1 MNTATLRRKAIFVQ
15 SIFFATAAVLILT
28 SIALVLF
35 IGSQGLRLFTT
46 YSPADFFFG
55 TSWNQSTHT
64 YGVIPLLYG
73 SLMTTFLTLLVS
85 VPLAILVAIFMVE
98 VAPAPM
104 RRVMRST
111 VELFAALP
119 SVIFGLLALTIIV
132 PWVRETFNAPLGK
145 GILPATIVL
154 IFMVQP
160 TIVTI
165 TEDAVRTSASSLREA
180 CHAVG
185 ATRWQMLS
193 GVIIPAS
200 RQGILT
206 AVILGLGRAVGET
219 MAVQMVI
226 GNITVRIPKTLTEG
240 ATTMPATIVTQ
251 LPEAADPQTRSALIM
266 VGFLLLI
273 IAFALILSVRTV
285 TGRSSKK
292 PKAVKA
298 EAPEPVSPDPR
309 DPLRELEREME
320 AS

>member
-119 SVIFGLLALTIIV
+119 SVIFGLLAV
-132 PWVRETFNAPLGK
+132 
-145 GILPATIVL
+145 ATIV
-154 IFMVQP
+154 
-160 TIVTI
+160 
-165 TEDAVRTSASSLREA
+165 E
-180 CHAVG
+180 
-185 ATRWQMLS
+185 
-193 GVIIPAS
+193 
-200 RQGILT
+200 
-206 AVILGLGRAVGET
+206 
-219 MAVQMVI
+219 
-226 GNITVRIPKTLTEG
+226 
-240 ATTMPATIVTQ
+240 
-251 LPEAADPQTRSALIM
+251 
-266 VGFLLLI
+266 LLL
-273 IAFALILSVRTV
+273 
-285 TGRSSKK
+285 G
-292 PKAVKA
+292 
-298 EAPEPVSPDPR
+298 E
-309 DPLRELEREME
+309 
-320 AS
+320 